1 MKFVGMDQQKKD
13 TDFYSIQRRIFFE
26 LEDNVLF
33 GLEVA
38 KEGPVDTHSERCS
51 CRDHFILGS
60 WA

>member
-38 KEGPVDTHSERCS
+38 KEGPVDTHQKDAHAEITS
-51 CRDHFILGS
+51 F
-60 WA
+60 